1 MATPLSRPIVLGLN
15 AYFHDSAAA
24 LVAGGEVIAAAAEE
38 RFSRVKHDSGLP
50 LRAVDFCLAQ
60 AGIGIEDVDH
70 VVFYEKPIRKFERIM
85 VTSLKAFPRGFGQF
99 SRATAQWL
107 GKRLWLEAELC
118 DALGAAPEQILYSD
132 HHRSHAAS
140 AYFCA
145 PFGAE
150 PEPVAVVTADGV
162 GEWTSTA
169 IYLAANPAETGAS
182 LELLAEQR
190 FPHSIGLLYS
200 ALTAYLG
207 FRVNNGEYKVMG
219 LAAYGEPRYLAQFER
234 FVSIDDADGTVRLN
248 LDYLCHDRSADRAFT
263 PKLEALLGPA
273 RLPDSSLSLPAQ
285 TDEDQRFADIAATL
299 QHLCERAMLGVVKH
313 ARELTGARRL
323 CLAGGV
329 ALNSVA
335 NTRIAQ
341 EAGFETVYVHP
352 AAGDAGGALGAALWA
367 SHCVLDVPF
376 ERPARGD
383 ALGSGHSQAEVEGL
397 LSDLR
402 IRYRTFDTDEALYAA
417 VAERL
422 AEGDVGGWFRGRFE
436 WGPRALGQRSILADP
451 RQPGMTERINRSI
464 KFREAFRPFA
474 PAILREDAAD
484 HFEVG
489 PATDAMTPHMLAVVD
504 VTERG
509 RATFP
514 AVTHVDGTARVQT
527 VDPHLQPDFAGLL
540 QTFKDRT
547 GVGCLLNTSLNL
559 KGEPLCAT
567 PLHAYATFK
576 RSGLDFLVMER
587 CLVSKAA

>member
-1 MATPLSRPIVLGLN
+1 MTLQRPIVLGIN

-24 LVAGGEVIAAAAEE
+24 LVAGGQVIAAAAEE
-38 RFSRVKHDSGLP
+38 RFTRVKHDSGLP
-50 LRAVDFCLAQ
+50 LKAVAFCLAQ
-60 AGIGIEDVDH
+60 AGVGIEDVDH
-70 VVFYEKPIRKFERIM
+70 VVFYEKPIRKFERLM
-85 VTSLKAFPRGFGQF
+85 VTALKAFPRGFGQF
-99 SRATAQWL
+99 SRATARWL
-107 GKRLWLEAELC
+107 GKRLWMEGELC
-118 DALGAAPEQILYSD
+118 EALGAAPEQILYSD

-140 AYFCA
+140 AFFA
-145 PFGAE
+145 SPFIDE
-150 PEPVAVVTADGV
+150 RCAVVTADGV

-169 IYLAANPAETGAS
+169 IYSAHNDAQGAT

-219 LAAYGEPRYLAQFER
+219 LAAYGEPRFCSEFEEL
-234 FVSIDDADGTVRLN
+234 VQVDDDDGTVRLN
-248 LDYLCHDRSADRAFT
+248 LKYFSHDRSSDRAFT
-263 PKLEALLGPA
+263 AALEGLLGPA
-273 RLPDSSLSLPAQ
+273 RDPADSLALPAVSE
-285 TDEDQRFADIAATL
+285 EDQRFADVAATL
-299 QHLCERAMLGVVKH
+299 QQICERAMLGVARH
-313 ARELTGARRL
+313 ARRLTQASRL

-335 NTRIAQ
+335 NTRIAH
-341 EAGFETVYVHP
+341 EAGFEGVYVHP
-352 AAGDAGGALGAALWA
+352 AAGDSGGALGAALWA
-367 SHCVLDVPF
+367 THCVLGVPCST
-376 ERPARGD
+376 PSKSSG
-383 ALGSGHSQAEVEGL
+383 LGSGFDQAQVESM

-402 IRYRTFDTDEALYAA
+402 VRYRTFDTDEELYAF

-422 AEGDVGGWFRGRFE
+422 EDGDVGGWFRGRME

-451 RQPGMTERINRSI
+451 RRADMTDRINRKI

-474 PAILREDAAD
+474 PAILDDDAGT

-489 PATDAMTPHMLAVVD
+489 AATEHMTPHMLAVVG
-504 VTERG
+504 VTDQG

-527 VDPHLQPDFAGLL
+527 VSHRTNADFAALL
-540 QTFKDRT
+540 EAFKRRT

-559 KGEPLCAT
+559 KGEPLCAS
-567 PLHAYATFK
+567 PMHAYATFK